1 MQAYD
6 PFLTES
12 KADSMGIQKVEL
24 EQLLSSSDIV
34 SLHVPK
40 TPDTSNIISADAI
53 NKMRKGA
60 MLINCARG
68 GLVDELALRA
78 ALESGHLRGA
88 ALDVYEQEPATD
100 NPLFGL
106 DNIICTPHLG
116 ASTIEAQEKVA
127 VQVAEQMAEFLVNG
141 AVKNALNAPN
151 LTAEEARKLKP
162 YLQLSQRLGSFVGQ
176 LTLSL
181 IHI

>member
-1 MQAYD
+1 
-6 PFLTES
+6 
-12 KADSMGIQKVEL
+12 MGIQKVEL
-24 EQLLSSSDIV
+24 DQLLTSSDIV

-40 TPDTSNIISADAI
+40 TSDTSNIISADAL
-53 NKMRKGA
+53 NKMKKGA

-88 ALDVYEQEPATD
+88 AA
-100 NPLFGL
+100 
-106 DNIICTPHLG
+106 I
-116 ASTIEAQEKVA
+116 
-127 VQVAEQMAEFLVNG
+127 QVAEQMAEFLVNG

-176 LTLSL
+176 LTNDPIRSITVTYGGEAAKVNTDPLTTRAQYQCDQRA
-181 IHI
+181 